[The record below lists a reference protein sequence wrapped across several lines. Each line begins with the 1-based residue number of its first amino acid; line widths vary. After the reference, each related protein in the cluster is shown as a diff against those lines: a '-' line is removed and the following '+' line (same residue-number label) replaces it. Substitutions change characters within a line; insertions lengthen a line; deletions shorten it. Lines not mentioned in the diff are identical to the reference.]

1 MVDYRK
7 YKVWQKSHQLVLDV
21 YAITSNFP
29 KEEQFNLVSQINRA
43 AVSIPTNIAEGCGRE
58 TQKELMT
65 RLEKEGMNKMQ
76 QLNAKIDRGELPPF
90 GKEHMDQVMQVMK
103 DGEKEFVENTGRN
116 MTYAEMRAMY
126 G

>member
-1 MVDYRK
+1 M
-7 YKVWQKSHQLVLDV
+7 
-21 YAITSNFP
+21 A
-29 KEEQFNLVSQINRA
+29 
-43 AVSIPTNIAEGCGRE
+43 
-58 TQKELMT
+58 

>member
-1 MVDYRK
+1 MSTPESSPEK
-7 YKVWQKSHQLVLDV
+7 
-21 YAITSNFP
+21 P
-29 KEEQFNLVSQINRA
+29 
-43 AVSIPTNIAEGCGRE
+43 E

-65 RLEKEGMNKMQ
+65 RLEKEGMNKMK
-76 QLNAKIDRGELPPF
+76 QLNTKINRGELPPL

-103 DGEKEFVENTGRN
+103 DGEKEFRENTGRP

>member
-1 MVDYRK
+1 MI
-7 YKVWQKSHQLVLDV
+7 Q
-21 YAITSNFP
+21 P
-29 KEEQFNLVSQINRA
+29 KKMSTPELSPEK
-43 AVSIPTNIAEGCGRE
+43 PE

>member
-1 MVDYRK
+1 MSTPESTPEK
-7 YKVWQKSHQLVLDV
+7 
-21 YAITSNFP
+21 P
-29 KEEQFNLVSQINRA
+29 
-43 AVSIPTNIAEGCGRE
+43 E
-58 TQKELMT
+58 TQKELMA

>member
-1 MVDYRK
+1 MSTPESTPEK
-7 YKVWQKSHQLVLDV
+7 
-21 YAITSNFP
+21 P
-29 KEEQFNLVSQINRA
+29 
-43 AVSIPTNIAEGCGRE
+43 E

-76 QLNAKIDRGELPPF
+76 QLNAKIDRGELPPL

-103 DGEKEFVENTGRN
+103 DGEKEFRENTGRP

>member
-1 MVDYRK
+1 MSTPETTPEK
-7 YKVWQKSHQLVLDV
+7 
-21 YAITSNFP
+21 P
-29 KEEQFNLVSQINRA
+29 
-43 AVSIPTNIAEGCGRE
+43 E
-58 TQKELMT
+58 TQKELMA

-76 QLNAKIDRGELPPF
+76 ELNTKIDRGELPPF

-103 DGEKEFVENTGRN
+103 DGEKEFRENTGRA